1 MTTPL
6 TGDPSNIP
14 LNGTPND
21 ASDDPLTVRQWTA
34 PARPAAPLED
44 PQEAAKWMRFRLRHF
59 TPSGCGV
66 DATVAG
72 NASNTAITFK
82 RAESNTKYGVHV
94 IPSWNTTVY
103 LASGDKLTTGFTVH
117 YGSNA
122 PGGGGTISWA
132 TFRSED

>member
-1 MTTPL
+1 M
-6 TGDPSNIP
+6 
-14 LNGTPND
+14 
-21 ASDDPLTVRQWTA
+21 TA
-34 PARPAAPLED
+34 PVNSQINDGLEIGAPLSPESREWVAPTQPAQPLEE
-44 PQEAAKWMRFRLRHF
+44 PQEAAKWMRLRLRFF
-59 TPSGCGV
+59 TAAGNGV
-66 DATVAG
+66 DTAVVG
-72 NASNTAITFK
+72 GASSTAITFK
-82 RAESNTKYGVHV
+82 RTEPNTKYGALV